1 MGLYLCDKDVIF
13 KYLFEKDVALKY
25 FGCRTKETGENR
37 SVGCW
42 SALKLIFLFD
52 HPKFGCTIQANGK
65 YRIAL
70 YFRISGSP
78 TGLMASDDNKKTW
91 FKKQEWNAPFSQHV
105 VRLLLWAYG
114 CSVCYFSFQVFI
126 AAFCKHCF
134 DRVIKLEIVK

>member
-42 SALKLIFLFD
+42 SALKLNFLFD
-52 HPKFGCTIQANGK
+52 HPKFGCTIQGNGK

-78 TGLMASDDNKKTW
+78 TGLMAST
-91 FKKQEWNAPFSQHV
+91 
-105 VRLLLWAYG
+105 L
-114 CSVCYFSFQVFI
+114 
-126 AAFCKHCF
+126 CKG
-134 DRVIKLEIVK
+134 